1 GGLATGM
8 DIDSLVDQLMEAER
22 MPLNKMQQD
31 KQMVEWKRDG
41 FRDVNKALLELDNMM
56 TDMKLSKTYKTK
68 QVTSTQSGVNATA
81 GSKATDGSYEI
92 EVKSLAKSAINMS
105 QDKMGISDPNEELGA
120 DVAGDYT
127 FYNFDDKGEKQE
139 YTFTIDADDSLNDV
153 LDKITKDDNNVRA
166 FYDKQAD
173 KVVFETTRTGNYNT
187 TDEFG
192 GAEIG
197 WDTGSGQGSFFT
209 DVLKLD
215 VANEKGGSD
224 AEFVYNDTLE
234 LTSKNNNNVRAFYDK
249 QADKVVIETTRT
261 GNYNTTDEFGG
272 AEIGWDTGSGQGS
285 IFTDVLKLDVAN
297 EKGGSDAEFVYN
309 DTLELTS
316 KNNNYEINGLNL
328 NFTDVTDGA
337 AKLVVT
343 NDTDEA
349 FDKIM
354 AFIDKYNEVIDTLNG
369 TQQEERNRDFKP
381 LTEEQKKEMSEKE
394 IEQWEEKAKSGIL
407 KGESII
413 SNSMFSMRNSWYSKV
428 DTGGKF
434 NSLTEIGLETSKN
447 YLDGGK
453 IVLSNGSE
461 DKLKAALQEDPESV
475 YKLFSNSEEGSS
487 RGIINRLDDSLKA
500 TRKQID
506 ERAGRSGTTTLEN
519 YTLGKN
525 LKDINNRISAFEKK
539 LVQVETRYW
548 NQITAMEKAIQ
559 QMNSQSEQLMSQF
572 GNMM

>member
-1 GGLATGM
+1 MRIGGLATGM

-105 QDKMGISDPNEELGA
+105 QEKMGISDPNEELGA

-127 FYNFDDKGEKQE
+127 FYTFDDKGEKQE

-234 LTSKNNNNVRAFYDK
+234 LTSKNNN
-249 QADKVVIETTRT
+249 
-261 GNYNTTDEFGG
+261 
-272 AEIGWDTGSGQGS
+272 
-285 IFTDVLKLDVAN
+285 
-297 EKGGSDAEFVYN
+297 
-309 DTLELTS
+309 
-316 KNNNYEINGLNL
+316 YEINGLNL

-369 TQQEERNRDFKP
+369 TQQEERHRDFKP